1 MLELC
6 QEKGPK
12 RQATA
17 FPCVT
22 PPASGNSICK
32 VKNMSKEGS

>member
-1 MLELC
+1 MLEPY

-32 VKNMSKEGS
+32 VKYASMKGG